1 MDKIVDLRKKEEAH
15 ENGGSMAGAGA
26 GAERPPRPTPPS
38 GPEVISW
45 TGLLY
50 YHEPNMRAV
59 WIASCAFIALAVVLQ
74 IFQNNI
80 ITTALM
86 ALIGLMILFQAKRK
100 HNNVGEI
107 SLSPLGIK
115 VGETSHIYSDIK
127 SFWVDYQPEL
137 GMEELSLQLKKWYM
151 PYIRIPIDGQNPVR
165 LRDFLIQYIPETK
178 HETTLG
184 EVFARH
190 LGL

>member
-1 MDKIVDLRKKEEAH
+1 MEKIIDLRKKENNEIV
-15 ENGGSMAGAGA
+15 AGAP
-26 GAERPPRPTPPS
+26 RPPQELPS
-38 GPEVISW
+38 SHPEVISW
-45 TGLLY
+45 TGFLY
-50 YHEPNMRAV
+50 HHDPDMKAV
-59 WIASCAFIALAVVLQ
+59 WIAVISFWIIAGL
-74 IFQNNI
+74 FQYFQKNI

-100 HNNVGEI
+100 HNNTGEI
-107 SLSPLGIK
+107 YLSPLNIK
-115 VGETSHIYSDIK
+115 VGQKSYIYSDIK
-127 SFWVDYQPEL
+127 SFWIDYQPES

-151 PYIRIPIDGQNPVR
+151 PYVRIPIDEQNPVR

-184 EVFARH
+184 EVIARR